1 MKKIAYMLACACMIS
16 SATLGAELNTQ
27 MKAYIDSLKAES
39 LKNDENFK
47 DFDAARGEV
56 IFKTKNIGKDNQLL
70 SCESCHGSDLT
81 KSANNVFTNKTLE
94 PLSPNANSSRLTD
107 VKDVQKWLK
116 RNFKD
121 VYQREGT
128 PLEKGDVLYYILS
141 K

>member
-47 DFDAARGEV
+47 DFDAARGGV

>member
-47 DFDAARGEV
+47 DFNAARGEV

>member
-1 MKKIAYMLACACMIS
+1 MKKIVYVLACACMMSGTAI
-16 SATLGAELNTQ
+16 GAELNTQ
-27 MKAYIDSLKAES
+27 MKAYIESLKAEI
-39 LKNDENFK
+39 LKNDRNFK
-47 DFDAARGEV
+47 DFDADRGEA
-56 IFKTKNIGKDNQLL
+56 IFKTKSIGKNGQNI

-81 KSANNVFTNKTLE
+81 KSANNVFTNKILE

-128 PLEKGDVLYYILS
+128 ALEKGDVLYYILS